1 MFSKECEEAIQKA
14 FKLMEEESPAYATGP
29 CFKNSEA
36 SKKFW
41 KLRLSHKKNEQ
52 FDVLFLD
59 SQHCKIAC
67 ETLFKGTINAAAVYP
82 RVIIQKIIE
91 HNAAAIVLGHN
102 HPSNI
107 CTPSTADKAITKRIQ
122 NACNTIDVSV
132 LDHIIVGDGVY
143 SFAES
148 GEL

>member
-14 FKLMEEESPAYATGP
+14 FKLMEEESPSYATGP

-67 ETLFKGTINAAAVYP
+67 ETLFKGTINAAAIYP
-82 RVIIQKIIE
+82 RVVIQKILQY
-91 HNAAAIVLGHN
+91 NAAAVILSHN
-102 HPSNI
+102 HPSGI
-107 CTPSTADKAITKRIQ
+107 STPSQADITITKRLQ
-122 NACNTIDVSV
+122 EACNLIDVKV
-132 LDHIIVGDGVY
+132 LDHIIVGNEIY

-148 GEL
+148 GNL